1 MFSKEI
7 TTTAEDYRSLV
18 NFTEFTLKKSNNIIC
33 IISAAVAVTVLVVGL
48 AGLMPL
54 YISSLAGAACACVIF
69 VTVLLVRK
77 KANDG
82 IKYGK
87 VLLNAK
93 RTFSYDTQ
101 TVRVVGG
108 RTGTDISF
116 AWNTIFKIYETQ
128 KYFFIYFRYD
138 LAYCLP
144 KELLNMQEVLEV
156 RNYFIKKMGNRF
168 IKKFR

>member
-18 NFTEFTLKKSNNIIC
+18 SFTEFTLKKSNNIIC
-33 IISAAVAVTVLVVGL
+33 IIAAAVAVAVLVIGL
-48 AGLMPL
+48 AGLIPL
-54 YISSLAGAACACVIF
+54 YVSGAVGAVCACVIL
-69 VTVLLVRK
+69 VTALLVKK
-77 KANDG
+77 KADDG

-93 RTFSYDTQ
+93 RTFRYDTQ
-101 TVRVVGG
+101 AVRVFGG
-108 RTGTDISF
+108 RTDTDISF
-116 AWNTIFKIYETQ
+116 SWNTIFKIYETE

-144 KELLNMQEVLEV
+144 KDQLTMQEALEV
-156 RNYFIKKMGNRF
+156 RNYFIKKMEGRF
-168 IKKFR
+168 VKKCK